1 MKEKMIMFIIFITCV
16 SFAFLYFW
24 KFNGAFSNNAEDWA
38 GFGSYIGGVATPIL
52 TIFNI
57 WVFIKL
63 TNAVN
68 KNDERRRKEEL
79 KYQKKLILIQLRQNE
94 FNHFSTVVN
103 KILVLKSEKLNTDIL
118 EPIMS
123 CLIYLE
129 GILNSKSHI
138 LPIMNEPS
146 FQKKLIHFRNLVA
159 QYSKYI
165 SESFNPAILSDKYSE
180 NVISSKLLVDLMKSR
195 SEIISEL
202 QSFILNDVEE

>member
-1 MKEKMIMFIIFITCV
+1 MKEKKIMFVIFITCV
-16 SFAFLYFW
+16 SLAFLYFW

-68 KNDERRRKEEL
+68 KNDERRRIEEL

-103 KILVLKSEKLNTDIL
+103 NILVLKSGKLNAEIL

-123 CLIYLE
+123 CLVYLE

-146 FQKKLIHFRNLVA
+146 FQEKLINFRNLVA
-159 QYSKYI
+159 QYSDCI
-165 SESFNPAILSDKYSE
+165 SESFNPAKLSNNCSE
-180 NVISSKLLVDLMKSR
+180 DVVSSNLLVDLMKSR
-195 SEIISEL
+195 SGIISEL
-202 QSFILNDVEE
+202 QSFILSDVEE